1 MIRKIKTSR
10 NKTQKTSQ
18 DFLGE
23 ELLGPQASLRVIPC
37 SQTQIS
43 TYHVAGERLFG
54 PQASLRITPMR
65 QCDSNPRPATFAV
78 FVAHHVNHLAT
89 LTSLGNISINS
100 RGGQFL
106 KFGGPTES
114 ACMSDKLKWTRFKQI
129 VSSIDQHRAWQVARL
144 PRALKCVVFQLS

>member
-10 NKTQKTSQ
+10 NKNPKN
-18 DFLGE
+18 LAG
-23 ELLGPQASLRVIPC
+23 LLGGGITRPPSQFESNSLFADPNL
-37 SQTQIS
+37 
-43 TYHVAGERLFG
+43 HVPGERLFG

-65 QCDSNPRPATFAV
+65 QCDSNPRPLATFAV

-100 RGGQFL
+100 RGEQFL

-114 ACMSDKLKWTRFKQI
+114 ACMSDKLKCTRFKQI
-129 VSSIDQHRAWQVARL
+129 VSSIDQQRAWQVARL
-144 PRALKCVVFQLS
+144 PRELKSVVFQLS